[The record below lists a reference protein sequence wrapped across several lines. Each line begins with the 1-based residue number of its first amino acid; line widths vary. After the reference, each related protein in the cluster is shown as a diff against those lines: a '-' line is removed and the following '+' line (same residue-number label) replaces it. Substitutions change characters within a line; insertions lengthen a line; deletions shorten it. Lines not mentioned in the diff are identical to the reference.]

1 MNPRHAKVAWI
12 YFIGVAIIII
22 GVYIFAFY
30 PEMEI
35 VTFDSGFILTGFM
48 FSFVIMLAGLLVTGI
63 GAIHG
68 KRKLR
73 EIIIQEYEKG
83 PAPAYTAPGEGPKAE
98 SSPQEKT
105 SPQTAET
112 GQMPVEG
119 AATPDP
125 VEQAPQTQE
134 EKPQEIREEEEPEAQ
149 RVIKVLICT
158 KCGAENKE
166 RNIFCYHCG
175 KKLRIKKSFNL

>member
-1 MNPRHAKVAWI
+1 
-12 YFIGVAIIII
+12 
-22 GVYIFAFY
+22 
-30 PEMEI
+30 MEI

-98 SSPQEKT
+98 IPPQEKT

-112 GQMPVEG
+112 GQMPAEE
-119 AATPDP
+119 AAIPDP
-125 VEQAPQTQE
+125 AEQAPQTQ
-134 EKPQEIREEEEPEAQ
+134 EEEEPEAQ

-175 KKLRIKKSFNL
+175 KKLRIKKSLNL